1 MIHFPYWKKWNYALL
16 SRVWVFIILLGIVA
30 LMIVSGLFRF
40 VFSRPVSAEIP
51 EGKGRTAAER
61 IIQINILNAAG
72 ENKIARKAMDYF
84 RARGFD
90 VVEVNNFDGIVSRSY
105 VIDRVGDTASSREV
119 AFALGV
125 PDSLIESNIDS
136 SLYLRCS
143 VVLGKNYR
151 TLKPFK

>member
-1 MIHFPYWKKWNYALL
+1 MIRIPSWKSWN
-16 SRVWVFIILLGIVA
+16 VA
-30 LMIVSGLFRF
+30 LMTRVWSLILLLCTVAVMILSGLFRF

-51 EGKGRTAAER
+51 EGKGRTAAEK
-61 IIQINILNAAG
+61 IIQINILNGAG

-90 VVEVNNFDGIVSRSY
+90 VVEVNNFRTVVERSY
-105 VIDRVGDTASSREV
+105 VIDRLGDTTSAREV

-125 PDSLIESNIDS
+125 PDSLIQSDIDS

-143 VVLGKNYR
+143 VVLGKNYT

>member
-1 MIHFPYWKKWNYALL
+1 MKFPTRKNWNYALI
-16 SRVWVFIILLGIVA
+16 SRLWAFILLLGIVA
-30 LMIVSGLFRF
+30 VMILSVLFRF

-51 EGKGRTAAER
+51 EGKGRTASER
-61 IIQINILNAAG
+61 IIQISILNGAG

-90 VVEVNNFDGIVSRSY
+90 VVEVNNFKGIVDHSY
-105 VIDRVGDTASSREV
+105 VIDRVGDTTSAREV
-119 AFALGV
+119 SFALGV
-125 PDSLIESNIDS
+125 PDSLIQSDIDS

-151 TLKPFK
+151 LLKPFK

>member
-1 MIHFPYWKKWNYALL
+1 MQLSSWKNWNYALL
-16 SRVWVFIILLGIVA
+16 SRVWLLILLVGLVA
-30 LMIVSGLFRF
+30 LMILSGLFRF

-61 IIQINILNAAG
+61 IIQINILNGAG

-90 VVEVNNFDGIVSRSY
+90 VVEVNNFTSVVNRSY
-105 VIDRVGDTASSREV
+105 IIDRVGDTTSSQEV
-119 AFALGV
+119 AFALGI
-125 PDSLIESNIDS
+125 PDSLIVSDIDS

>member
-1 MIHFPYWKKWNYALL
+1 MQLFSWKNWSYATL
-16 SRVWVFIILLGIVA
+16 SRVWLLILLVIVVV
-30 LMIVSGLFRF
+30 LMILSGLFRF

-51 EGKGRTAAER
+51 PGKGRTAAER
-61 IIQINILNAAG
+61 IIQINILNGAG

-90 VVEVNNFDGIVSRSY
+90 VVEVNNFSTVVEHSFI
-105 VIDRVGDTASSREV
+105 IDRVGDTTSSHEV
-119 AFALGV
+119 AFAIGIA
-125 PDSLIESNIDS
+125 DSLIVSDIDS